1 MGVSKQRRLARASLA
16 AACVFG
22 MAGLWT
28 SALYAQAEP
37 SAAAIR
43 TYQVRPNFWMLITP
57 DGNLALQVG
66 TEGALLVDTGRS
78 GTSDAVLAAI
88 RQITKQP
95 LRYIINTSAGP
106 MQIGNNAI
114 FGALK
119 GGATDGHGKGPTP
132 AIIANETVLAHM
144 NEPGV
149 KLPAVAWPSDAY
161 SARKR
166 SIRYNGEAIDIIHA
180 PSAYSDSDS
189 IVYFRRS
196 DVIVAGEIF
205 STERFPLVDRK
216 RGGTVTGVLAGLNQ
230 LLDLAVPDVIVENY
244 NEDGTLIIPGSG
256 RLCDKDDLT
265 EYHDMVNIARDRMAN
280 LVSTKRSLEEV
291 KAARPLIDYE
301 QRYSKPDWTTSMFID
316 ALYAEL
322 AGSTSAKSGTPAL
335 K

>member
-1 MGVSKQRRLARASLA
+1 LGL
-16 AACVFG
+16 FG
-22 MAGLWT
+22 LCT

-43 TYQVRPNFWMLITP
+43 TYQVRPNLWMLITA

-66 TEGALLVDTGRS
+66 TEGALLVDTGRG

-106 MQIGNNAI
+106 MQIGNNAVL
-114 FGALK
+114 GALK
-119 GGATDGHGKGPTP
+119 GGATDGQGKGPTP
-132 AIIANETVLAHM
+132 AIIANEAVLAHM

-149 KLPAVAWPSDAY
+149 KLPALAWPSDAY
-161 SARKR
+161 AARKR

-205 STERFPLVDRK
+205 STNRYPLIDPK
-216 RGGTVTGVLAGLNQ
+216 RGGTVAGVLAGLNQ
-230 LLDLAVPDVIVENY
+230 MLDIAVPDVIVENY

-256 RLCDKDDLT
+256 RLCDRDDLT
-265 EYHDMVNIARDRMAN
+265 EYHDMVNIVRDRMVN

-291 KAARPLIDYE
+291 KAARPLVDYE
-301 QRYSKPDWTTSMFID
+301 QRYSTPEWTTSMFID
-316 ALYAEL
+316 AFYTEL
-322 AGSTSAKSGTPAL
+322 AASTSARSGAR
-335 K
+335 

>member
-1 MGVSKQRRLARASLA
+1 MDAKKLAGLA
-16 AACVFG
+16 AACMFG
-22 MAGLWT
+22 MAGLCT
-28 SALYAQAEP
+28 PALYAQAQRAQADP
-37 SAAAIR
+37 SGAGIR

-106 MQIGNNAI
+106 MQIGNNAVL
-114 FGALK
+114 GALK
-119 GGATDGHGKGPTP
+119 GGATDGQGKGPTP
-132 AIIANETVLAHM
+132 AIIANEAVLTHM

-149 KLPAVAWPSDAY
+149 KFPAVAWPSDAY
-161 SARKR
+161 AAHKR

-205 STERFPLVDRK
+205 STNRYPLVDRK
-216 RGGTVTGVLAGLNQ
+216 RGGTVLGVLAGLNQ
-230 LLDLAVPDVIVENY
+230 MLDIAVPDVIVENY

-256 RLCDKDDLT
+256 RLCDRDDLT
-265 EYHDMVNIARDRMAN
+265 EYHDMVNIVRDRMMN

-301 QRYSKPDWTTSMFID
+301 QRYSTPEWTTSMFID
-316 ALYAEL
+316 AFYAEL
-322 AGSTSAKSGTPAL
+322 AGSTSARSGTPAL